1 MALVPDASLNVGG
14 AVVEVQTAE
23 KWPSKTYVMNIDG
36 ERITGTMTDD
46 IEAVKQAIYKILNTE
61 RYQYPIYSWNY
72 GVELADL
79 FGKPIAYVLP
89 EIPRRIKEA
98 LVADD
103 RIIDA
108 TAFELSHDKRG
119 NVLAK
124 FKVITIFGNF
134 DAGKEIGRAH
144 V

>member
-61 RYQYPIYSWNY
+61 RYQYPIYSWNF

-134 DAGKEIGRAH
+134 DAGKEVRI
-144 V
+144 

>member
-1 MALVPDASLNVGG
+1 MALVPDTSLDIGG

-23 KWPSKTYVMNIDG
+23 KWPSKTYVMDIEG
-36 ERITGTMTDD
+36 ERIVGTTTD
-46 IEAVKQAIYKILNTE
+46 ELTAVKQAIYKILNTE
-61 RYQYPIYSWNY
+61 RYRYPIYSWNY

-134 DAGKEIGRAH
+134 DAGKEVRI
-144 V
+144 

>member
-1 MALVPDASLNVGG
+1 M
-14 AVVEVQTAE
+14 
-23 KWPSKTYVMNIDG
+23 
-36 ERITGTMTDD
+36 
-46 IEAVKQAIYKILNTE
+46 
-61 RYQYPIYSWNY
+61 
-72 GVELADL
+72 
-79 FGKPIAYVLP
+79 LP

-134 DAGKEIGRAH
+134 DAGKEVRI
-144 V
+144 

>member
-1 MALVPDASLNVGG
+1 MALVPDTSLDIGG

-23 KWPSKTYVMNIDG
+23 KWTSKTYVMDIEG
-36 ERITGTMTDD
+36 ERIVGTTAD
-46 IEAVKQAIYKILNTE
+46 ELTAVKQAIYKILNTE
-61 RYQYPIYSWNY
+61 RYRYPIYSWNY

-119 NVLAK
+119 NVLAR

-134 DAGKEIGRAH
+134 DAGKEVKI
-144 V
+144 

>member
-14 AVVEVQTAE
+14 AVVKVQTAE

-134 DAGKEIGRAH
+134 DAGKEVRI
-144 V
+144 

>member
-1 MALVPDASLNVGG
+1 MALVPDTSLDIGG

-23 KWPSKTYVMNIDG
+23 KWPSKTYVMDIEG
-36 ERITGTMTDD
+36 ERIVGTTTD
-46 IEAVKQAIYKILNTE
+46 ELTAVKQAIYKILNTE
-61 RYQYPIYSWNY
+61 RYRYLIYSWNY

-134 DAGKEIGRAH
+134 DVGKEVRI
-144 V
+144 

>member
-103 RIIDA
+103 LIIDA
-108 TAFELSHDKRG
+108 TAFDFSHDNRG
-119 NVLAK
+119 NVFA
-124 FKVITIFGNF
+124 IF
-134 DAGKEIGRAH
+134 
-144 V
+144 

>member
-89 EIPRRIKEA
+89 EIPSRIKEA

-134 DAGKEIGRAH
+134 DAGKEVRI
-144 V
+144 

>member
-1 MALVPDASLNVGG
+1 MALRPDTSLDIGG

-134 DAGKEIGRAH
+134 DAGKEVRI
-144 V
+144 

>member
-108 TAFELSHDKRG
+108 TAFDLSHDKRG

-134 DAGKEIGRAH
+134 DAGKEVRI
-144 V
+144 

>member
-1 MALVPDASLNVGG
+1 
-14 AVVEVQTAE
+14 
-23 KWPSKTYVMNIDG
+23 MNIDG

-119 NVLAK
+119 KCFGQIQGYYDFRQFRRREGSENLNVG
-124 FKVITIFGNF
+124 TRN
-134 DAGKEIGRAH
+134 RRRY
-144 V
+144 

>member
-1 MALVPDASLNVGG
+1 MALVPDTSLDIGG

-23 KWPSKTYVMNIDG
+23 KWPSKTYVMDIDG
-36 ERITGTMTDD
+36 ERITGTTTD
-46 IEAVKQAIYKILNTE
+46 ELTAVKQAIYKILNTE
-61 RYQYPIYSWNY
+61 RYRYPIYSWNY

-108 TAFELSHDKRG
+108 TAFELAHDKRG
-119 NVLAK
+119 NVLTR

-134 DAGKEIGRAH
+134 DAGKEVKI
-144 V
+144 

>member
-1 MALVPDASLNVGG
+1 MALVPDTSLDIGG

-23 KWPSKTYVMNIDG
+23 KWPSKTYVMDIDG
-36 ERITGTMTDD
+36 ERITGTTTD
-46 IEAVKQAIYKILNTE
+46 ELTAVKQAIYKILNTE
-61 RYQYPIYSWNY
+61 RYRYPIYSWNY

-134 DAGKEIGRAH
+134 DAGKEVRI
-144 V
+144 

>member
-79 FGKPIAYVLP
+79 FGKPIARTCCQRFRDGLKKPLLRMIVSLTLRP
-89 EIPRRIKEA
+89 LNCP
-98 LVADD
+98 
-103 RIIDA
+103 
-108 TAFELSHDKRG
+108 
-119 NVLAK
+119 
-124 FKVITIFGNF
+124 TISGAMFWPNSRLLRF
-134 DAGKEIGRAH
+134 SAISTQGRK
-144 V
+144 

>member
-134 DAGKEIGRAH
+134 DAGKKVRI
-144 V
+144 

>member
-103 RIIDA
+103 RIFVA

-134 DAGKEIGRAH
+134 DAGKEVRI
-144 V
+144 

>member
-79 FGKPIAYVLP
+79 FGKPITYVLP

-134 DAGKEIGRAH
+134 DAGKEVRI
-144 V
+144 

>member
-1 MALVPDASLNVGG
+1 MELVPDASLNVGG

-134 DAGKEIGRAH
+134 DAGKEVRI
-144 V
+144 

>member
-36 ERITGTMTDD
+36 ERSTGTMTDD

-134 DAGKEIGRAH
+134 DAGKEVRI
-144 V
+144 